1 LAKITESF
9 FLRTTKNVICRTID
23 FMKTRHFL
31 SVLFLFVMI
40 NACNSDKNEK
50 KIEDQPAAKDSS
62 ISVEK
67 LPSIEKEF
75 DTLNIKPAEK
85 SVLLKFN
92 FQKGKTYN
100 YTMSFDVSQKRGDHS
115 MESTMKWNY
124 DMQVVDDKAGL
135 KTLKTT
141 YKRIDMAMN
150 MGNDQKM
157 EFSSEKEV
165 DAMDFMQLPSRM
177 FKIVKGKSFM
187 MQVNE
192 NGEVVSVTGFD
203 KIGEAVVN
211 EANLPEEMKPMLR
224 QNFQQ
229 RFNDDA
235 VKQMFS
241 QAFEIFPNKPVKI
254 GDSWTSNATVMKQD
268 ISTVYTVKNIKG
280 NRVFLT
286 GASKIRSDDGKNS
299 GSQTSKL
306 IIDAKTGLMIDGA
319 FDQKN
324 EDGSMSTKSR
334 ITGKEY

>member
-1 LAKITESF
+1 
-9 FLRTTKNVICRTID
+9 
-23 FMKTRHFL
+23 MKAHHFL
-31 SVLFLFVMI
+31 SLLFLFVLI

-50 KIEDQPAAKDSS
+50 KIEDQPIAKDTVVA
-62 ISVEK
+62 VEK

-75 DTLNIKPAEK
+75 DTVNVKPAEET
-85 SVLLKFN
+85 VFLKFN
-92 FQKGKTYN
+92 FQKGRTYN
-100 YTMSFDVSQKRGDHS
+100 YTMSFDMSQKRGDQ
-115 MESTMKWNY
+115 ERRNTMKWNY
-124 DMQVVDDKAGL
+124 DMQVIDEKAGI
-135 KTLKTT
+135 KTIKTT
-141 YKRIDMAMN
+141 YKRIEMAMN
-150 MGNDQKM
+150 MGGQKM

-177 FKIVKGKSFM
+177 FKIVKGKSFT

-192 NGEVVSVTGFD
+192 KGEVVSVTGFD

-241 QAFEIFPNKPVKI
+241 QSFAIFPNKPVKI
-254 GDSWTSNATVMKQD
+254 GDSWKTNTNIMKEE

-286 GASKIRSDDGKNS
+286 GVSKVKSNDGKNA
-299 GSQTSKL
+299 GTQTSKL

-319 FDQKN
+319 FDQKSD
-324 EDGSMSTKSR
+324 DGASGTKSR
-334 ITGKEY
+334 IIGKEL

>member
-1 LAKITESF
+1 
-9 FLRTTKNVICRTID
+9 
-23 FMKTRHFL
+23 MKTHHFL
-31 SVLFLFVMI
+31 LIAFLFVLI
-40 NACNSDKNEK
+40 NACNSNRNEK
-50 KIEDQPAAKDSS
+50 KIEDQPTAKDSS
-62 ISVEK
+62 IAVDK

-100 YTMSFDVSQKRGDHS
+100 YTMSFDVSQKRGDQS
-115 MESTMKWNY
+115 RGSTMKWNY

-135 KTLKTT
+135 KTLKST
-141 YKRIDMAMN
+141 YKRIDMAMD
-150 MGNDQKM
+150 MGNDQKL

-192 NGEVVSVTGFD
+192 EGEVVSVTGFD
-203 KIGEAVVN
+203 KIGEAVAN
-211 EANLPEEMKPMLR
+211 EANLPEEMKPILR

-241 QAFEIFPNKPVKI
+241 QSFEIFPNKPVKI
-254 GDSWTSNATVMKQD
+254 GDTWKKDATLMKQD
-268 ISTVYTVKNIKG
+268 ISTTYTVKNIKG
-280 NRVFLT
+280 SRVFLA
-286 GASKIRSDDGKNS
+286 GESKINSGDGKNS
-299 GSQTSKL
+299 GTQTSKL
-306 IIDAKTGLMIDGA
+306 IIDSKTGLMIDGA
-319 FDQKN
+319 FDQKSN
-324 EDGSMSTKSR
+324 DGTMSTKSR